1 MLILPMWVLK
11 FPPSPASQFYLE
23 WQEGSVICWKTPQA
37 MVPKVLITLKRK
49 KTWTL
54 QCHTCFLNILNHKE
68 ITRRTQLIDHR
79 SSLPRHLTLL
89 TRTVPSKKLLVCS
102 CPLSEI
108 YISFLISRSKYLL
121 LTVSRIY
128 SQKSL
133 YSYKLLINPQNRNF
147 PSSKVTD
154 FRHYCGYV
162 DIYVCIY
169 IYISFK

>member
-108 YISFLISRSKYLL
+108 YISFLISRSKCWQYPEYIPKNLCIHISYWLIPRIVTSLL
-121 LTVSRIY
+121 LR
-128 SQKSL
+128 SQISG
-133 YSYKLLINPQNRNF
+133 IIA
-147 PSSKVTD
+147 
-154 FRHYCGYV
+154 
-162 DIYVCIY
+162 DI
-169 IYISFK
+169 